1 MGNCSDDQVLWN
13 LAHDCVER
21 ILYDSKMVVG
31 PFLSV
36 EMITDSIDCMGI
48 KKEWFENIGPESY
61 NTLHDHIGELLF
73 DEGFYVVDDSAH
85 SELWDMVSKWA
96 EDNHIR

>member
-1 MGNCSDDQVLWN
+1 MGDCSDDQVLWN
-13 LAHDCVER
+13 IAADCVER
-21 ILYDSKMVVG
+21 ILYESKMVVG

-48 KKEWFENIGPESY
+48 KKEWFESIGPEAY

-73 DEGFYVVDDSAH
+73 DEGFYVVDDAAH

-96 EDNHIR
+96 DENGIK